1 MAACVLCVLRL
12 CQGQHREMAAAYV
25 DSTGCHPE
33 PGKKCTGPMSEVNVP
48 PKRPSGQ
55 VRILVA
61 ALSRSWSDVDGGD

>member
-1 MAACVLCVLRL
+1 MVSLS
-12 CQGQHREMAAAYV
+12 V

-33 PGKKCTGPMSEVNVP
+33 LGKKCTGPMSEVNVPQRPSGQDVP